1 MTNSRPVTGA
11 SGDHGSETRM
21 RPGYRQAKATKRGG
35 TGDGASERRIVPWKR
50 GNRPEGPRGGKEA
63 PGHEAAGGIDARD
76 TEPCYH
82 LNRTTADSGQGRG
95 REVAG
100 EFVARRAGCL
110 NWARPAP
117 WGAEVGNRPGLPDQ
131 FRHLSNRPV

>member
-1 MTNSRPVTGA
+1 
-11 SGDHGSETRM
+11 M
-21 RPGYRQAKATKRGG
+21 RPRYRQAKETKRGG
-35 TGDGASERRIVPWKR
+35 RGGGESERRIVPWKR

-131 FRHLSNRPV
+131 